1 MSLKNRHEWNWQPT
15 LPIKLSPILDWPPN
29 FLLFF
34 KWLASYWLH
43 ISSIIIEVLL
53 AIFIFYLF
61 HPSAE
66 EMKNFSFSWIS
77 QLWIRN
83 CILITLVAGSLHFWF
98 YYLKG
103 QSKKLK
109 FEKKFI
115 DEKVKKFTF
124 NNQLFDNIFWTI
136 ISGVTIWTI
145 FESFYFWAASNDIV
159 PIMFWYDNPFWYGIF
174 FILIPIWS
182 SAHFYIIHRLLH
194 FTFLYKTVHNLH
206 HRNISPGPWSGISMH
221 PIEHILYFS
230 TVVIHFVVP
239 SSPIHVLFHFYQQG
253 LNPAFSH
260 SGFDSIVIKDKK
272 RFKAGD
278 FFHQLHHRYFN
289 CNYGTIE
296 MPWDRFFGTFNDGT
310 KK

>member
-29 FLLFF
+29 FLLLY

-115 DEKVKKFTF
+115 DEKVKK
-124 NNQLFDNIFWTI
+124 L
-136 ISGVTIWTI
+136 S
-145 FESFYFWAASNDIV
+145 
-159 PIMFWYDNPFWYGIF
+159 
-174 FILIPIWS
+174 LI
-182 SAHFYIIHRLLH
+182 
-194 FTFLYKTVHNLH
+194 
-206 HRNISPGPWSGISMH
+206 
-221 PIEHILYFS
+221 HI
-230 TVVIHFVVP
+230 
-239 SSPIHVLFHFYQQG
+239 
-253 LNPAFSH
+253 
-260 SGFDSIVIKDKK
+260 
-272 RFKAGD
+272 
-278 FFHQLHHRYFN
+278 
-289 CNYGTIE
+289 
-296 MPWDRFFGTFNDGT
+296 
-310 KK
+310 